1 MLAITTAKRPL
12 HIVLADDDDDDQEFF
27 VEAVS
32 VVAPHV
38 KVEIANDGEELMELL
53 LNKKTL
59 PDIIFLDLNMPRK
72 NGHICLKEIRAN
84 KKMLHIPIVIY
95 STSSNSE
102 QIDSTFKA
110 GANLYIPKPE
120 SFGDLKLIAKK
131 IFSLNWEDSVTP
143 DKNNFVLSAK
153 NLA

>member
-1 MLAITTAKRPL
+1 MKSIFLI
-12 HIVLADDDDDDQEFF
+12 DDDEDDQEFF

-38 KVEIANDGEELMELL
+38 KVEIANDGEALMELL
-53 LNKKTL
+53 LNKKLL

-72 NGHICLKEIRAN
+72 NGHACLQEIRAN
-84 KKMLHIPIVIY
+84 KKLSPIPIVIY

-102 QIDSTFKA
+102 QIDSTFKC

-120 SFGDLKLIAKK
+120 SFADLKLIAKN
-131 IFSLNWEDSVTP
+131 IFSMNWENSVQP

-153 NLA
+153 NLV